1 MSTRSII
8 SYLPLL
14 MSDYAP
20 LSFET
25 IKLILENNGFTYACF
40 DYGDFQIH
48 VLPAGRRLELSE
60 DNGVWHAYERNM
72 PTQSLNTEN
81 QLYVVIDRN
90 V

>member
-1 MSTRSII
+1 MSN
-8 SYLPLL
+8 
-14 MSDYAP
+14 YAP

-25 IKLILENNGFTYACF
+25 IKLIFENNGFTYTCW
-40 DYGDFQIH
+40 DWGDFKEH
-48 VLPAGRRLELSE
+48 FFKVRSTGRRVDVKE

-81 QLYVVIDRN
+81 QLYAVIERN